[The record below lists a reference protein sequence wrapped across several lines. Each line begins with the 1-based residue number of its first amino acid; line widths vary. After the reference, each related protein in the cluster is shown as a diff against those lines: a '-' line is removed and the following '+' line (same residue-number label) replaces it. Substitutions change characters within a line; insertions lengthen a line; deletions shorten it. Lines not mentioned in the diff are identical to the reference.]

1 MGSNAPRD
9 DLESTFIF
17 SCGINGCCGS
27 DISYPLCVLLKRWP
41 RRTDVK
47 REKKKFASFVVL
59 RSLEF
64 MLDRGKR
71 SDK

>member
-27 DISYPLCVLLKRWP
+27 DISYPLVSSCF
-41 RRTDVK
+41 VK
-47 REKKKFASFVVL
+47 TLAKKNGCKKGKEEIRVL
-59 RSLEF
+59 RGPSIT
-64 MLDRGKR
+64 RVHVG
-71 SDK
+71 